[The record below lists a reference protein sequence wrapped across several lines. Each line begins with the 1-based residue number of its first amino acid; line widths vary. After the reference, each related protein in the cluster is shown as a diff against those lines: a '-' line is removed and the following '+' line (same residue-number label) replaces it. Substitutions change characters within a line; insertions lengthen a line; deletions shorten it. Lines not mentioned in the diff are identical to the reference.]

1 LLVPAGVSN
10 LLNWRTA
17 ILPDVLA
24 ARELRPHILNLLSLM
39 IAGAAAYGA
48 VLGMWHGPR
57 LALYC
62 AIKFPLV
69 LLLTTGITIAFS
81 WLAATLLGLPLTAG
95 QVIAL
100 NLLALGAAA
109 TLLASL
115 VPIAW
120 LFTYSAPPPTAAERT
135 THNLLYLMHTG
146 FVAGCGLAGMRLLWI
161 ALERTGKPRH
171 VVVAVLLVWIV
182 TYALVGGEVAWAL
195 RPFVGSVSRDYPV
208 VFLRPDAL
216 HGNVYEFILTDI
228 LPHLAGSTSK

>member
-1 LLVPAGVSN
+1 MWNA
-10 LLNWRTA
+10 
-17 ILPDVLA
+17 LA
-24 ARELRPHILNLLSLM
+24 SPS
-39 IAGAAAYGA
+39 
-48 VLGMWHGPR
+48 
-57 LALYC
+57 
-62 AIKFPLV
+62 
-69 LLLTTGITIAFS
+69 LTTAVTIAFS
-81 WLAATLLGLPLTAG
+81 WLAATLLGLHLTPG

-120 LFTYSAPPPTAAERT
+120 LFTFSSPPPSAAERT

-146 FVAGCGLAGMRLLWI
+146 FVAGCGLGGMRLLWM
-161 ALERTGKPRH
+161 ALEQTRRPH
-171 VVVAVLLVWIV
+171 HIVVAVFLIWIV

-216 HGNVYEFILTDI
+216 HGNVYEFIWTDI
-228 LPHLAGSTSK
+228 LPHLAESMSK

>member
-1 LLVPAGVSN
+1 VPEAVSD

-17 ILPDVLA
+17 ILADVLG
-24 ARELRPHILNLLSLM
+24 ARRLRTHVLNLLVVM
-39 IAGAAAYGA
+39 VAGAAAYGA

-69 LLLTTGITIAFS
+69 LLLTTAVTIAFS

-100 NLLALGAAA
+100 NLLALAAAA

-161 ALERTGKPRH
+161 ALEQTRRSRQ
-171 VVVAVLLVWIV
+171 VVVAVFLVWV
-182 TYALVGGEVAWAL
+182 ATYALVGGEVAWAL
-195 RPFVGSVSRDYPV
+195 RPFVGSVSKDYPV

-216 HGNVYEFILTDI
+216 HGNVYELILTDI
-228 LPHLAGSTSK
+228 LPHLAGSASK

>member
-1 LLVPAGVSN
+1 VRVAVTN
-10 LLNWRTA
+10 LLEWRTA
-17 ILPDVLA
+17 ILGDVLA
-24 ARELRPHILNLLSLM
+24 GRRLAAHALNLLIVM

-62 AIKFPLV
+62 AVKFPLV
-69 LLLTTGITIAFS
+69 LLLTTMVTIVFS
-81 WLAATLLGLPLTAG
+81 WMAATLLGLALTPG

-115 VPIAW
+115 VPVAW
-120 LFTYSAPPPTAAERT
+120 LFTFSSPSPSAAERT

-146 FVAGCGLAGMRLLWI
+146 FVAGCGLGGMRLLWI
-161 ALERTGKPRH
+161 ALEQTRRPRH
-171 VVVAVLLVWIV
+171 VIVTVFLVWIV

-195 RPFVGSVSRDYPV
+195 RPFVGSVSPDFPV

-216 HGNVYEFILTDI
+216 HGNVYEFIWTDI
-228 LPHLAGSTSK
+228 LPHLAGSKSK

>member
-1 LLVPAGVSN
+1 VRVALASLLE
-10 LLNWRTA
+10 WRSA
-17 ILPDVLA
+17 ILGDVLA
-24 ARELRPHILNLLSLM
+24 GRRLRPQGVNLLTLM

-48 VLGMWHGPR
+48 VLGMWHGPT

-69 LLLTTGITIAFS
+69 LLLTTAITIVFS
-81 WLAATLLGLPLTAG
+81 WMAGALLGLPLAPG
-95 QVIAL
+95 QVIVL

-115 VPIAW
+115 VPVAW
-120 LFTYSAPPPTAAERT
+120 LFTYSAPPPGTAERT

-146 FVAGCGLAGMRLLWI
+146 FVAGCGLGGMRLLWI
-161 ALERTGKPRH
+161 ALEETRRPRQ
-171 VVVAVLLVWIV
+171 VVVTVFLVWIV

-195 RPFVGSVSRDYPV
+195 RPFVGSVSPDFPV

-216 HGNVYEFILTDI
+216 HGNVYEFIWTDI
-228 LPHLAGSTSK
+228 LPHLAGSMSN

>member
-1 LLVPAGVSN
+1 MRAALASLLQWRSAILWDVLGGRRLRSHAVN
-10 LLNWRTA
+10 LLA
-17 ILPDVLA
+17 
-24 ARELRPHILNLLSLM
+24 LM
-39 IAGAAAYGA
+39 VAGAAAYGA

-69 LLLTTGITIAFS
+69 LVLTTVITIVFS
-81 WLAATLLGLPLTAG
+81 WMAAALLGLPLTPG
-95 QVIAL
+95 QVIVL

-115 VPIAW
+115 VPVAW
-120 LFTYSAPPPTAAERT
+120 LFTFSAPPPGTAART

-146 FVAGCGLAGMRLLWI
+146 LVAGCGLGGMRLLWI
-161 ALERTGKPRH
+161 ALDETRRPRH
-171 VVVAVLLVWIV
+171 VVVSVFLVWIV

-195 RPFVGSVSRDYPV
+195 RPFVGSVSADLPV

-216 HGNVYEFILTDI
+216 HGNVYEFIWTDI
-228 LPHLAGSTSK
+228 LPHLAGSKAN

>member
-1 LLVPAGVSN
+1 VALTN
-10 LLNWRTA
+10 LLEWRTA
-17 ILPDVLA
+17 ILEDVLA
-24 ARELRPHILNLLSLM
+24 GRRLRAHAIDLLTLM

-62 AIKFPLV
+62 AVKFPMV
-69 LLLTTGITIAFS
+69 LFLTTVVTIAFS
-81 WLAATLLGLPLTAG
+81 WMAAALLGLPLSPG
-95 QVIAL
+95 QVIVL

-115 VPIAW
+115 VPVAW
-120 LFTYSAPPPTAAERT
+120 LFTFSAPPPGTSERT

-146 FVAGCGLAGMRLLWI
+146 FVAGCGLGGMRLLWI
-161 ALERTGKPRH
+161 ALEETRRPRQA
-171 VVVAVLLVWIV
+171 VVAVFLVWIV

-195 RPFVGSVSRDYPV
+195 RPFVGSVSADFPV

-216 HGNVYEFILTDI
+216 QGNVYEFIWTDI
-228 LPHLAGSTSK
+228 LPHLAGSM

>member
-1 LLVPAGVSN
+1 MRVALASLLE
-10 LLNWRTA
+10 WRSA
-17 ILPDVLA
+17 ILGDVLA
-24 ARELRPHILNLLSLM
+24 GRRLRPHGVNLLTLM

-57 LALYC
+57 LAFYC

-69 LLLTTGITIAFS
+69 LLLTTVITIVFS
-81 WLAATLLGLPLTAG
+81 WMAGALLGLPLAPG
-95 QVIAL
+95 QVVVL

-115 VPIAW
+115 VPVAW
-120 LFTYSAPPPTAAERT
+120 LFTFSAPPPGTAERT

-146 FVAGCGLAGMRLLWI
+146 FVAGCGLGGMRLLWV
-161 ALERTGKPRH
+161 ALEETRRPRH
-171 VVVAVLLVWIV
+171 VVVAVYLVWIV

-195 RPFVGSVSRDYPV
+195 RPFVGSVSPDFPV

-216 HGNVYEFILTDI
+216 HGNVYEFIWTDI
-228 LPHLAGSTSK
+228 LPHLAGSKSH

>member
-1 LLVPAGVSN
+1 VRLALASLLE
-10 LLNWRTA
+10 WRST
-17 ILPDVLA
+17 ILGDVLA
-24 ARELRPHILNLLSLM
+24 GRRLRPHGANLLALM
-39 IAGAAAYGA
+39 IVGAAAYGA
-48 VLGMWHGPR
+48 VLGMWHGPK

-69 LLLTTGITIAFS
+69 LLLTTVVTIVFS
-81 WLAATLLGLPLTAG
+81 WMAGALLGLPLAPG
-95 QVIAL
+95 QVIVL

-120 LFTYSAPPPTAAERT
+120 LFTFSAPPPGTAERT

-146 FVAGCGLAGMRLLWI
+146 FVAGCGLGGMRLLWV
-161 ALERTGKPRH
+161 ALEETRRPRH
-171 VVVAVLLVWIV
+171 VVVAVYLVWIV

-195 RPFVGSVSRDYPV
+195 RPFVGSVSPDFPV

-216 HGNVYEFILTDI
+216 HGNVYEFIWTDI
-228 LPHLAGSTSK
+228 LPHLAGSKSH